1 MPKPKPQID
10 QRKLAFL
17 LRAGVQEIE
26 RLVKKE
32 SLPYKS
38 RKKGV
43 TLFDLVKVIHWLVDR
58 SRRQLA
64 EEKARHDMR
73 TLPELALLLK
83 REPRTVNK
91 DVKERGLPRD
101 GRGTYLLSKAIPW
114 IVDDY
119 EKRLRLVRT
128 GGESESQARKG
139 LLQAQRDLK
148 LITLA
153 RQRGEVINIDDAVPI
168 LERGLNILRQ
178 KVMIFPKRAAPQ
190 LEGLETPGEREQM
203 LKVLAHDLLTDLA
216 NIPDALRSAAQLGR
230 QSASESV
237 PDAQAAA
244 AHDRKSVGRR
254 KKNAQRR
261 DGKRT
266 R

>member
-1 MPKPKPQID
+1 MPKPKPQVD
-10 QRKLAFL
+10 QRKLAYL
-17 LRAGVQEIE
+17 LRTGVQEIE

-32 SLPYKS
+32 GLPYRS

-43 TLFDLVKVIHWLVDR
+43 TLFDLVKVFHWLIDR
-58 SRRQLA
+58 HRQQL
-64 EEKARHDMR
+64 EIEKAKRDAR

-101 GRGTYLLSKAIPW
+101 GRGLYLLSKAIPW

-119 EKRLRLVRT
+119 EKRIREART
-128 GGESESQARKG
+128 GGESESGARKR
-139 LLQAQRDLK
+139 LWQVQVDLK
-148 LITLA
+148 QITLA
-153 RQRGEVINIDDAVPI
+153 RQRGEVINIDDAIPI

-190 LEGLETPGEREQM
+190 LEGLETPGERESV
-203 LKVLAHDLLTDLA
+203 LKVLVHDLLTELA
-216 NIPDALRSAAQLGR
+216 SIPDALRRAAKLGG
-230 QSASESV
+230 QSTSESV
-237 PDAQAAA
+237 SDTAPTSSD
-244 AHDRKSVGRR
+244 DRKRMGRR